1 MNSVERSFRFRWH
14 GLYCFFNIRLAT
26 RNYIALILLFEHG
39 WLSPLRAPPRVL
51 SEHLRYGNFL
61 FFLTRARRV
70 LAQACWVTRN
80 GTSQYYF
87 KLVSTL
93 SKNAHTSAF
102 EFYLSCWISSGS
114 CCGIRFLLSTE
125 PSNTVLFQLHSHA
138 FCSSLPG
145 VTVFLL
151 RLAGLPATVLLSIIS
166 SLFLLYQRIRML
178 PLSSSTCAAE
188 FFWLLP
194 RHPLSYLIL
203 HRHAWFYSNCAV
215 MHGSMSA

>member
-1 MNSVERSFRFRWH
+1 MSFRFRRH
-14 GLYCFFNIRLAT
+14 DLYCFFNIRLAT
-26 RNYIALILLFEHG
+26 GYYIALILLFKHG

-61 FFLTRARRV
+61 LFLTRARRV
-70 LAQACWVTRN
+70 LAQACWVTREWYF
-80 GTSQYYF
+80 SVFYF

-93 SKNAHTSAF
+93 SEDAHTSAF
-102 EFYLSCWISSGS
+102 EFYLCCWISSGS

-125 PSNTVLFQLHSHA
+125 PSNTILFQLYYHA

-145 VTVFLL
+145 VFLL
-151 RLAGLPATVLLSIIS
+151 RLAGLPAMVLLSIIS
-166 SLFLLYQRIRML
+166 SFFLLYQRLHIL
-178 PLSSSTCAAE
+178 PLSSSTCAAV

-203 HRHAWFYSNCAV
+203 HRHTWFYCNCAV
-215 MHGSMSA
+215 MHGSLSA